1 MSIYE
6 LQEYNDTELQSQAGH
21 DNLQQILDAVQAKRS
36 ADGWQARC
44 PAHNDSSPSLSIK
57 QFDSGVISV
66 KCFAGCRAKDLAKAL
81 NLECPW
87 KEGDECLVIPPPNKS
102 DKPSKPEQP
111 LTVKDLSRYVFP
123 EYDDASWILR
133 QWGVT
138 DYTYEKDGKVSGGVN
153 IPYCQWNGDY
163 GRHRLR
169 LSLKGKDRF
178 RWGKGDLPIVPYGLD
193 WIRSY
198 KTKQL
203 EKNLPITPLWIV
215 EGETDC
221 WRLWH
226 DCYPAIGL
234 PGAKMTD
241 KLEAKY
247 LSGFPGCYIW
257 QEPDSAGSKFAHD
270 ALKRI
275 EGFNLTDFSIK
286 IVCQRKYKD
295 PCEWLQ
301 RSKDHTLASLGN
313 CIVSPEEY
321 RAVPKDCTQFH
332 VSQSFVRDYSRGG
345 FAFNDKLGG
354 WLKWDGCRFVE
365 GGEHGV
371 YAKMTEYL
379 EHLQGQ
385 GEDTKDE
392 EQRKRY
398 LQFIH
403 SQQKT
408 KAVEDCVR
416 GCRAALH
423 VSENDLDANPLALN
437 LKNGWYDLRTMAF
450 HPHDKPM
457 PFTQVAGCHYDPN
470 AGCPLWEKCVK
481 DYWQD
486 EAVQRHFQQQCGIA
500 LSGEP
505 LKQMLYFYGTG
516 DNGKTLIFEVMASTL
531 GTYAM
536 ALPID
541 ALLHKQFSG
550 SSCDIAKLRGARLVT
565 TSELPDGARLNE
577 GLIKQITGGGTI
589 TAAMKY
595 RNPIDFRPQF
605 KLWFDGNFTPNISTD
620 EAVWSRFNY
629 LHFTKKFDKDNSLL
643 GKLKTELP
651 GILNWCL
658 SGWLDYMENGL
669 FMPDSMMQAKGDFK
683 QESNEFLTFVETFF
697 TRTDSET
704 DRIDRSVVYRV
715 FRDWWEENHPRS
727 HFVPNST
734 KFGRE
739 MRNLGIGSFKSGNDR
754 YWTKIIATPLF
765 LAAVDDIRK
774 IPCG

>member
-6 LQEYNDTELQSQAGH
+6 LDYNDCELVNQPEH
-21 DNLQQILDAVQAKRS
+21 DNLQQILDTVKAKRS
-36 ADGWQARC
+36 SDGWQGRC
-44 PAHNDSSPSLSIK
+44 PAHNDGSPSLSIK
-57 QFDSGVISV
+57 QFDSGVVSV
-66 KCFAGCRAKDLAKAL
+66 KCFAGCGAKELAKAL
-81 NLECPW
+81 NLDCPW
-87 KEGDECLVIPPPNKS
+87 KEGDECLVIPPAAS
-102 DKPSKPEQP
+102 HDKPPEKP
-111 LTVKDLSRYVFP
+111 LTLKELAHYVFP
-123 EYDDASWILR
+123 DHAEPEWLLT
-133 QWGVT
+133 QWGVK
-138 DYTYEKDGKVSGGVN
+138 DYTYQDKDGQVKGGVS

-169 LSLKGKDRF
+169 LSLKGKDKF
-178 RWGKGDLPIVPYGLD
+178 RWGKSPLPIVPYGLTKARD
-193 WIRSY
+193 Y
-198 KTKQL
+198 KRDKL
-203 EKNLPITPLWIV
+203 DKKLPIQPLWIV

-221 WRLWH
+221 WRLWQA
-226 DCYPAIGL
+226 CYPAIGL

-241 KLEAKY
+241 KLDAKY

-275 EGFNLTDFSIK
+275 EGFNLTDFAIK
-286 IVCQRKYKD
+286 IICQRKYKD

-301 RSKDHTLASLGN
+301 KSKSHDLSSLGN

-332 VSQSFVRDYSRGG
+332 VSQSFVKDYSRGE
-345 FAFNDKLGG
+345 FVFNDKLGG
-354 WLKWDGCRFVE
+354 WLRWDGCRFVE

-371 YAKMTEYL
+371 YVKMTEYL
-379 EHLQGQ
+379 EHLQAQ
-385 GEDTKDE
+385 GEEIKDE
-392 EQRKRY
+392 EQRKYY
-398 LQFIH
+398 LQFVH

-416 GCRAALH
+416 GCRASLH
-423 VSENDLDANPLALN
+423 ASEADLDADPLAVN
-437 LKNGWYDLRTMAF
+437 LRNGWIDLRTMEF
-450 HPHDKPM
+450 RPHDRPM
-457 PFTQVAGCHYDPN
+457 PFTQVAGCNYDPN
-470 AGCPLWEKCVK
+470 ATCPVWVKCVN

-486 EAVQRHFQQQCGIA
+486 EAVQRHFQQQCGIV

-516 DNGKTLIFEVMASTL
+516 DNGKTLIFESLTALL
-531 GTYAM
+531 GSYAT

-589 TAAMKY
+589 TASMKY

-643 GKLKTELP
+643 GKLKTELS
-651 GILNWCL
+651 GVLNWCL
-658 SGWLDYMENGL
+658 RGWLDYMENGL
-669 FMPDSMMQAKGDFK
+669 FMPESMTQAKGDFK
-683 QESNEFLTFVETFF
+683 KESNEFLTFLETFF
-697 TRTDSET
+697 TRSAEE
-704 DRIDRSVVYRV
+704 RV
-715 FRDWWEENHPRS
+715 SRADAYGVFKLWWEANHPGYGYRPGS
-727 HFVPNST
+727 Q
-734 KFGRE
+734 KFTRE
-739 MRNLGIGSFKSGNDR
+739 MRNLGLGETKYAGER
-754 YWTKIIATPLF
+754 YWTGIQANPVFKQTMDGEF
-765 LAAVDDIRK
+765 
-774 IPCG
+774 IPQG